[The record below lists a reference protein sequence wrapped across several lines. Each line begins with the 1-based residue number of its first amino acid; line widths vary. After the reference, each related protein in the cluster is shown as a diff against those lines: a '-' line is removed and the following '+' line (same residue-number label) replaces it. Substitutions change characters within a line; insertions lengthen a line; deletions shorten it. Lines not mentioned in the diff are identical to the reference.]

1 MSNKELLEFLVQS
14 IKKYPNDQELGKY
27 LRRHT
32 YRFIDELEEESREID
47 RLTDEEIAVLS
58 SLRNIR

>member
-1 MSNKELLEFLVQS
+1 MSNKELLEFLVS
-14 IKKYPNDQELGKY
+14 TIRKYPNNQDLGREIRDKVHHF
-27 LRRHT
+27 LS
-32 YRFIDELEEESREID
+32 ELEKENREID

>member
-27 LRRHT
+27 LRRHI
-32 YRFIDELEEESREID
+32 YRFIDELEEENREIE

>member
-1 MSNKELLEFLVQS
+1 NNQDLGREIRDKVHNFLS
-14 IKKYPNDQELGKY
+14 
-27 LRRHT
+27 
-32 YRFIDELEEESREID
+32 ELEEENREIE